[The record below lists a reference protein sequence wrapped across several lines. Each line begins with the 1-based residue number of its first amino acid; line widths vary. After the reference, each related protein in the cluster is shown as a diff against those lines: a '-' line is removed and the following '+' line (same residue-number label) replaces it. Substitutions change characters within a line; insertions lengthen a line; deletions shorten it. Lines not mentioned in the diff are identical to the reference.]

1 MREGE
6 VSVYRTDSR
15 TASTAGESIVTRR
28 TFGDPSTTRE
38 QVDATTILRCVVGS
52 SAHGLHLDDGLEDRD
67 EMGICVEPIDVAM
80 GVAAPFEQ
88 FIYRSAAEREHR
100 HDAPS
105 IGGDLDLVVYSL
117 RKFARLALG
126 GNPTVLMVL
135 FAPDVVKMDA
145 RGSQLRD
152 MAPAFASRVAGKK
165 FLGYLSSQ
173 RQRMLGEKG
182 NGGHGRPR
190 SALTE
195 KFGYDTKFAMH
206 MLRLGYQGIEY
217 LQTGRLTMPMNEPER
232 SYLFDVRTGRY
243 DMQHV
248 LTRAG
253 ELERELKDL
262 LSTSPLPDEPNT
274 ATIDEWM
281 TRTYFRAWSAA
292 QKTRDIADDAARY
305 AARSEALNV

>member
-1 MREGE
+1 M
-6 VSVYRTDSR
+6 
-15 TASTAGESIVTRR
+15 TRR
-28 TFGDPSTTRE
+28 TFGDPTTTRE
-38 QVDATTILRCVVGS
+38 DVEQATILRCVVGS
-52 SAHGLHLDDGLEDRD
+52 SAHGLHLNDGLEDRD
-67 EMGICVEPIDVAM
+67 EMGICIEPMNVAM

-88 FIYRSAAEREHR
+88 YIYRSAAEREHR

-105 IGGDLDLVVYSL
+105 VGGDLDLVVYSL

-135 FAPDVVKMDA
+135 FAPDVVQCDA
-145 RGSQLRD
+145 RGSQLREL
-152 MAPAFASRVAGKK
+152 AHAFASRVAGKK

-173 RQRMLGEKG
+173 RQRMLGERG

-190 SALTE
+190 SMLTE

-232 SYLFDVRTGRY
+232 SYLFSVRQGGF

-262 LSTSPLPDEPNT
+262 LSSSPLPEEPDT
-274 ATIDEWM
+274 AAVDDWM
-281 TRTYFRAWSAA
+281 VRVYFRNWSA
-292 QKTRDIADDAARY
+292 RRSVEDAREDAVFQSVAPRGS
-305 AARSEALNV
+305 R

>member
-1 MREGE
+1 M
-6 VSVYRTDSR
+6 
-15 TASTAGESIVTRR
+15 TRR
-28 TFGDPSTTRE
+28 TFGEAATTRAE
-38 QVDATTILRCVVGS
+38 VEAATILRCVVGS
-52 SAHGLHLDDGLEDRD
+52 SAHGLHLNDGLEDRD
-67 EMGICVEPIDVAM
+67 EMGICIEPMSVAM
-80 GVAAPFEQ
+80 SVAAPFEQ
-88 FIYRSAAEREHR
+88 FIYRSAAEREGR

-105 IGGDLDLVVYSL
+105 VGGDLDLVIYSL

-135 FAPDVVKMDA
+135 FAQDFVADA
-145 RGSQLRD
+145 RGQHLREL
-152 MAPAFASRVAGKK
+152 APAFASRMAGKK

-173 RQRMLGEKG
+173 RQRMLGERG

-190 SALTE
+190 DELVA

-232 SYLFDVRTGRY
+232 SYLFGVRTGER

-262 LSTSPLPDEPNT
+262 LHTSPLPEEPDT
-274 ATIDEWM
+274 ATVDKWM
-281 TRTYFRAWSAA
+281 LRVYFRAWSA
-292 QKTRDIADDAARY
+292 RRSADDATEDAL
-305 AARSEALNV
+305 AASSR

>member
-1 MREGE
+1 M
-6 VSVYRTDSR
+6 
-15 TASTAGESIVTRR
+15 TRR
-28 TFGDPSTTRE
+28 TFGDPSTVRAD
-38 QVDATTILRCVVGS
+38 VDRVTILRCVVGA
-52 SAHGLHLDDGLEDRD
+52 SAHGLHLNDGLEDRD
-67 EMGICVEPIDVAM
+67 EMGICVEPMDCAM
-80 GVAAPFEQ
+80 GTAAPFEQ

-100 HDAPS
+100 QDAPS

-117 RKFARLALG
+117 RKFVRLALG

-135 FAPDVVKMDA
+135 FAPDIVKADA
-145 RGSQLRD
+145 RGMQLREL
-152 MAPAFASRVAGKK
+152 APSFASRIAGKK

-190 SALTE
+190 SMLTE

-217 LQTGRLTMPMNEPER
+217 LQTGKLTMPMSEPER
-232 SYLFDVRTGRY
+232 SYLFSVRQGGF

-253 ELERELKDL
+253 ELDRELKDL
-262 LSTSPLPDEPNT
+262 IQTSPLPEEPET
-274 ATIDEWM
+274 AKVDEWM
-281 TRTYFRAWSAA
+281 VRTYFRAWSARRNVEDA
-292 QKTRDIADDAARY
+292 REDAGIIA
-305 AARSEALNV
+305 ALQETASR

>member
-1 MREGE
+1 M
-6 VSVYRTDSR
+6 
-15 TASTAGESIVTRR
+15 TRR
-28 TFGDPSTTRE
+28 TFGQASTARADVE
-38 QVDATTILRCVVGS
+38 AATILRCVVGS

-88 FIYRSAAEREHR
+88 YIYRSAAEREGR

-135 FAPDVVKMDA
+135 FAPDVVQCDA
-145 RGSQLRD
+145 RGSQLREL
-152 MAPAFASRVAGKK
+152 APAFASRVAGKK

-173 RQRMLGEKG
+173 RQRMLGERG

-190 SALTE
+190 DELVA

-206 MLRLGYQGIEY
+206 MLRLGCQGIEY
-217 LQTGRLTMPMNEPER
+217 LQTGRLTMPMAEPER
-232 SYLFDVRTGRY
+232 SYLFSVRQGGY
-243 DMQHV
+243 DMQQV

-262 LSTSPLPDEPNT
+262 LETSPLPAEPDT
-274 ATIDEWM
+274 ATVDEWM
-281 TRTYFRAWSAA
+281 LRVYFRAWSA
-292 QKTRDIADDAARY
+292 QRKVRDAVEDAAILESFR
-305 AARSEALNV
+305 

>member
-1 MREGE
+1 M
-6 VSVYRTDSR
+6 
-15 TASTAGESIVTRR
+15 TRR

-38 QVDATTILRCVVGS
+38 QVEQATILRCVVGS
-52 SAHGLHLDDGLEDRD
+52 SAHGLHLEDGIEDRD
-67 EMGICVEPIDVAM
+67 EMGICIEPMDVAM
-80 GVAAPFEQ
+80 GTAAPFEQ

-105 IGGDLDLVVYSL
+105 RGGDLDLVVYSL

-135 FAPDVVKMDA
+135 FAPDVVQIDA

-152 MAPAFASRVAGKK
+152 LAPAFASRVAGKK

-173 RQRMLGEKG
+173 RQRMLGERG

-190 SALTE
+190 DELVA

-217 LQTGRLTMPMNEPER
+217 LQTGRLTMPMAEPER
-232 SYLFDVRTGRY
+232 SYLFSVRQGGY

-262 LSTSPLPDEPNT
+262 LETSPLPKDPDT
-274 ATIDEWM
+274 AAIDEWM
-281 TRTYFRAWSAA
+281 VRVYFRTWSA
-292 QKTRDIADDAARY
+292 Q
-305 AARSEALNV
+305 RSIEDQREDLTHV

>member
-1 MREGE
+1 M
-6 VSVYRTDSR
+6 
-15 TASTAGESIVTRR
+15 TRR
-28 TFGDPSTTRE
+28 TFGGPLTTRE
-38 QVDATTILRCVVGS
+38 QVEQATILRCVVGS
-52 SAHGLHLDDGLEDRD
+52 SAHGLHLNDGLEDRD
-67 EMGICVEPIDVAM
+67 EMGICVEPMAVAM
-80 GVAAPFEQ
+80 GSAAPFEQ
-88 FIYRSAAEREHR
+88 YIYRSAAEREHR

-105 IGGDLDLVVYSL
+105 VGGDLDLVVYSL

-135 FAPDVVKMDA
+135 FASDVVQCDA

-152 MAPAFASRVAGKK
+152 LAPAFASRVAGKK

-173 RQRMLGEKG
+173 RQRMLGERG

-190 SALTE
+190 DELVQ

-217 LQTGRLTMPMNEPER
+217 LQTGKLTMPMNEPER
-232 SYLFDVRTGRY
+232 SYLFDVRQGGY

-262 LSTSPLPDEPNT
+262 LDTSPLPEEPDT
-274 ATIDEWM
+274 AQVDEWM
-281 TRTYFRAWSAA
+281 VRIYIRAWSADR
-292 QKTRDIADDAARY
+292 KSRDIAEDAALCR
-305 AARSEALNV
+305 RGR